1 MNKMLSTTELKT
13 ADDIDRILAK
23 RLKDIRKR
31 KKLSQEDL
39 AYKSGV
45 SLGSLKRFE
54 STGKISLLS
63 FTKLAKVLGYSDDIE
78 DLFTEPRYE
87 SIEEVINERKQETT

>member
-1 MNKMLSTTELKT
+1 MNKMLSTTEFKT

-31 KKLSQEDL
+31 KKLSQENL

>member
-1 MNKMLSTTELKT
+1 MLSTIEFKT
-13 ADDIDRILAK
+13 ADDINKLLAQ

-63 FTKLAKVLGYSDDIE
+63 FTKLAKVLGYIDDIE
-78 DLFTEPRYE
+78 DLFTQPRYE
-87 SIEEVINERKQETT
+87 SIEEVINERKQKTT

>member
-1 MNKMLSTTELKT
+1 MNKMLSATEFKT

-78 DLFTEPRYE
+78 DLFNEPRYE

>member
-1 MNKMLSTTELKT
+1 MNKMLSTTEFKT

>member
-1 MNKMLSTTELKT
+1 MNKMLSTTEFKT

-54 STGKISLLS
+54 SAGKISLLS

>member
-1 MNKMLSTTELKT
+1 MNKMLSTTEFKT

-63 FTKLAKVLGYSDDIE
+63 FTKLAKVIGYSDDIE

>member
-1 MNKMLSTTELKT
+1 MNKMLSTTEFKT
-13 ADDIDRILAK
+13 AEDIDRILAK

>member
-1 MNKMLSTTELKT
+1 MNKILSITEFKT

>member
-1 MNKMLSTTELKT
+1 MNKMLSTTEFKT

-78 DLFTEPRYE
+78 DLFNEPRYE

>member
-1 MNKMLSTTELKT
+1 MNKMLSANEFKT

-78 DLFTEPRYE
+78 DLFNEPRYE